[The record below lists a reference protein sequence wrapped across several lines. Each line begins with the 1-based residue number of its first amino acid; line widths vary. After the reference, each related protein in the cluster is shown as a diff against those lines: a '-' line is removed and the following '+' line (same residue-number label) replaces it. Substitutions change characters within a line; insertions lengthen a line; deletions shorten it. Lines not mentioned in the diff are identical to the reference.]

1 MTRWIEG
8 ASFEPEAV
16 RAMGMAFDQV
26 WAEIAGNFGDPSEVE
41 TARLRLAEAI
51 LSIATNGCTDVGKL
65 KAGAL
70 HAMAQYYRSSFRPQ
84 RRGIPPRS
92 RWRSEADGAYE
103 TPCSIPRRSKELDRG
118 FQS

>member
-41 TARLRLAEAI
+41 TARLRLADAI
-51 LSIATNGCTDVGKL
+51 LSITTEGSTDAAQL

-70 HAMAQYYRSSFRPQ
+70 QAMVQYYRSRIRP
-84 RRGIPPRS
+84 
-92 RWRSEADGAYE
+92 AA
-103 TPCSIPRRSKELDRG
+103 
-118 FQS
+118 